1 MEGNRSRYKAIQRI
15 VTERSEDGRRVE
27 KTELYL
33 CVYELSITGNLTL
46 INRTFVDSMEDSM

>member
-1 MEGNRSRYKAIQRI
+1 MEGNRSRYKAIQRV

-33 CVYELSITGNLTL
+33 CVYELSIHGNLTL
-46 INRTFVDSMEDSM
+46 INRTFVDSMED